1 MRICAVSLALLALV
15 LAPLAGHVQ
24 AQTPAI
30 RIGYVDLQKVM
41 IESEKGKEARKL
53 LADEL
58 EKRKKEVSQRQD
70 ELQKMKDSLE
80 KQSAMITQEAR
91 AEKEKQYQIK
101 LKDYQRITNDFQ
113 SELQQKDQ
121 EYIQKILRELE
132 EVIKGMGTTEH
143 YTLIFEKSQGG
154 ILFAAQSSDITDKV
168 IVAYNEWAKRNDA
181 GPGCADAFRADAC
194 FAVPGASMVPGP
206 AKR

>member
-1 MRICAVSLALLALV
+1 MRVCAVSLALLALV
-15 LAPLAGHVQ
+15 LAPLAGHAQ

-41 IESEKGKEARKL
+41 VESEKGKEARKL

-113 SELQQKDQ
+113 SE
-121 EYIQKILRELE
+121 
-132 EVIKGMGTTEH
+132 
-143 YTLIFEKSQGG
+143 
-154 ILFAAQSSDITDKV
+154 AA
-168 IVAYNEWAKRNDA
+168 AE
-181 GPGCADAFRADAC
+181 GPGVHPEDSEGARRGHKGDGHYRTVYPDIGEE
-194 FAVPGASMVPGP
+194 PGRHTLRGAIL
-206 AKR
+206 